1 MYKEALKKENSI
13 TISHT
18 VQYLKVTMQKEVR
31 TWEKVIWFN
40 PTYSMKLNTKFV
52 KTFLKLGKSNFLNIS
67 HSCMRNNS
75 SVIHCIIH
83 FASQIKG
90 ILFQLKK

>member
-18 VQYLKVTMQKEVR
+18 VQYLKVTMEKEAR
-31 TWEKVIWFN
+31 TAEKLTCFN
-40 PTYSMKLNTKFV
+40 PTYSMKLKTNLV

>member
-1 MYKEALKKENSI
+1 MYKKALKKENSI

-18 VQYLKVTMQKEVR
+18 VQYVKEVR
-31 TWEKVIWFN
+31 TGEKVIWFN

-52 KTFLKLGKSNFLNIS
+52 KTFLKFGKSNFLNIT
-67 HSCMRNNS
+67 HSYMRNNS
-75 SVIHCIIH
+75 SVIHFIIH